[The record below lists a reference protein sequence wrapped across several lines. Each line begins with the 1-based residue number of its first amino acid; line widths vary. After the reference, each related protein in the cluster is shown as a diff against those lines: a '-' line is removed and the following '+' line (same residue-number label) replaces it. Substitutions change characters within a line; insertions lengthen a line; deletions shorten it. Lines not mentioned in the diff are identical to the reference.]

1 MLRAHG
7 IPPPY
12 PAMPSFSTILLWLLA
27 TNQTQ
32 AASVISQ
39 PGTNLSLHSSTNTSS
54 SSGLSTLSFQQ
65 TVYRTVVHTLA
76 RYPLAS
82 LYEIE
87 AVSTTGATTDPYLLN
102 DIRLIFAI
110 PDHAPNTTLIVEMS
124 DVWGIW
130 QEPRLSI
137 LQVQSR
143 EKVMPR
149 WVDMDIDVAND
160 HKERAGFMGPYW
172 SFIICWPVG
181 LPPERDQPMYMFQM
195 EDESRGYP
203 ETVCVGTRDGR
214 VTATYNHSCD
224 EGVVSEA

>member
-1 MLRAHG
+1 
-7 IPPPY
+7 
-12 PAMPSFSTILLWLLA
+12 MPSFSTILLWLLA

-39 PGTNLSLHSSTNTSS
+39 PGTNFSLHSFTRLTS

-65 TVYRTVVHTLA
+65 TVYRTVIHTLA

-87 AVSTTGATTDPYLLN
+87 AVSTTAATTDPYLLN
-102 DIRLIFAI
+102 DVRLIFAI
-110 PDHAPNTTLIVEMS
+110 PDHAPNAMLIVEMS

-130 QEPRLSI
+130 EEPRLSI
-137 LQVQSR
+137 MHVQPR

-149 WVDMDIDVAND
+149 WVDMDVDVANE

-195 EDESRGYP
+195 EDESLGYP
-203 ETVCVGTRDGR
+203 EIVCVGTRDGR
-214 VTATYNHSCD
+214 VTATYNQSCG
-224 EGVVSEA
+224 EGVVLEA